1 MNFHKYQQSTSITFF
16 PRNLQFISRVYF
28 NKILQSSKLLAYIN
42 TKFNFNWVLPQL
54 SSIVQ

>member
-28 NKILQSSKLLAYIN
+28 NKILQ
-42 TKFNFNWVLPQL
+42 KFQIVSLHKYKIQL
-54 SSIVQ
+54 